1 MDYLNLES
9 HSDVLSALTVKQATQ
24 LVTDLGF
31 EVIHEED
38 RNGMGLVVFNVSGQ
52 PVQLGI
58 AQGGVVILHVE
69 FDIEPEWRE
78 VNDWNANNGFARAYL
93 NEDNKLCVDSELPV
107 EGGVRAGLLEG
118 FILGFVEMASETASR
133 FVEEDSTKVK
143 RNLERVQ

>member
-9 HSDVLSALTVKQATQ
+9 HSDVLSALTVQQATQ
-24 LVTDLGF
+24 LIADLGF

-38 RNGMGLVVFNVSGQ
+38 RNSMGLVVFTVSGQ

-69 FDIEPEWRE
+69 MDLEPDLRE

-93 NEDNKLCVDSELPV
+93 NEDNKLCIDSELPV

-133 FVEEDSTKVK
+133 FVEESVNKNK
-143 RNLERVQ
+143 RGPERLH